1 MRLCR
6 RIGRSRAA
14 ARWAAALLSALLAMA
29 ALPTLAQ
36 QPADAT
42 AARAELKQTEREI
55 GRLKKLLGTLKQ
67 EMSGLEGE
75 LKKSESEIG
84 RLRRESGEIEQ
95 QIQEGETRLQDLRQ
109 QAQQLQAAL
118 EAQQEQIAR
127 QVRAAYMAGRQD
139 YLKMVLN
146 QDEPARVA
154 RMLRY
159 YGDVNRA
166 RVEEISRYTQT
177 IEQIRTASSQIAE
190 QQSTLQRDRQ
200 TLASR
205 QREMQAEQDKRTE
218 VLASLRGRSQS
229 QQQQISSREAER
241 AELAALIKKLDEAIT
256 SIPTPA
262 GSLPFAQAKGKLPLP
277 VQGQIK
283 ARFGSQ
289 RGADA
294 RLKWD
299 GLLIGAREGAQV
311 HAIHGGRV
319 VFADWLRGSGLLLIL
334 DHGNGYL
341 SLYGHN
347 QSLLREVGSWVQP
360 GEAIA
365 TVGSSGGQGE
375 AALYFSIRHR
385 GQPLDPAAWCML
397 SS

>member
-1 MRLCR
+1 MSLRSAT
-6 RIGRSRAA
+6 GKSRAA
-14 ARWAAALLSALLAMA
+14 AHWAAAVLSALLGMSV
-29 ALPTLAQ
+29 LPVLAE
-36 QPADAT
+36 QPVDAD
-42 AARAELKQTEREI
+42 AARAELKQAEGEI
-55 GRLKKLLGTLKQ
+55 ARLKKLLGTLKQ
-67 EMSGLEGE
+67 EMSGLEGD
-75 LKKSESEIG
+75 LRKSESEIG

-95 QIQEGETRLQDLRQ
+95 QIREGETRLQDLRQ
-109 QAQQLQAAL
+109 QAAGLQLAL

-146 QDEPARVA
+146 QDDPARVA

-177 IEQIRTASSQIAE
+177 IEQVRQASAQIAE
-190 QQSTLQRDRQ
+190 QQTVLQKDRES
-200 TLASR
+200 LALR
-205 QREMQAEQDKRTE
+205 QREMQAEQDKRNQ

-229 QQQQISSREAER
+229 QQQQINSREAER

-262 GSLPFAQAKGKLPLP
+262 GSLPFAQARGKLPLP
-277 VQGQIK
+277 VSGPVK

-299 GLLIGAREGAQV
+299 GLLIGAREGAPV

>member
-1 MRLCR
+1 MSLRSAT
-6 RIGRSRAA
+6 GKSRAA
-14 ARWAAALLSALLAMA
+14 AHWAAAVLSALLGMSV
-29 ALPTLAQ
+29 LPVLAE
-36 QPADAT
+36 QPVDAD
-42 AARAELKQTEREI
+42 AARAELKQAEGEI
-55 GRLKKLLGTLKQ
+55 ARLKKLLGTLKQ
-67 EMSGLEGE
+67 EMSGLEGD
-75 LKKSESEIG
+75 LRKSESEIG

-95 QIQEGETRLQDLRQ
+95 QIREGETRLQDLRQ
-109 QAQQLQAAL
+109 QAAELQLAL

-146 QDEPARVA
+146 QDDPARVA

-177 IEQIRTASSQIAE
+177 IEQVRQASAQIAE
-190 QQSTLQRDRQ
+190 QQTVLQKDRES
-200 TLASR
+200 LALR
-205 QREMQAEQDKRTE
+205 QREMQAEQDKRNQ

-229 QQQQISSREAER
+229 QQQQINSREAER

-262 GSLPFAQAKGKLPLP
+262 GSLPFAQARGKLPLP
-277 VQGQIK
+277 VSGQIK

-299 GLLIGAREGAQV
+299 GLLIGAREGAPV